1 MAIGTLLA
9 IAEVAKVIGV
19 SVGKI
24 KSLIKRKKIHAVRKQ
39 DGNDYIE
46 ENEIKEIVKQAL
58 KQTKKSL
65 FGFSFSVGCFRI
77 RFNVN
82 WD

>member
-46 ENEIKEIVKQAL
+46 ENEIKEIV
-58 KQTKKSL
+58 
-65 FGFSFSVGCFRI
+65 
-77 RFNVN
+77 
-82 WD
+82 